1 MLFNRNSHRRLCFT
15 KKPFSFL
22 CTLHRMG
29 RESVAEGNFTPMN
42 KSFQRVRNLTPAQ
55 AIVAYYFVAIAF
67 SFLLLR
73 LPGVLQPGVSM
84 TYIDTL
90 FTAVSAVSVT
100 GLSVIDVSQT
110 LSVFGIIVLMV
121 ILQFGGIGIMSI
133 GTFLWILLGKR
144 IGLRERQLI
153 MVDHNQ
159 SRMSGVVKLITE
171 IVKILLLIEAIGAL
185 ILTVYFT
192 QYFYSFSEALLH
204 GVFGSVTA
212 TTNGGFDIT
221 GESLQPYVD
230 DYFIQIVNML
240 LIILGAIGFPVLIE
254 LKEFLSNETKNF
266 RFSLFTKI
274 TTSIFGML
282 LVVGTIGIL
291 ILESVN
297 AFKGM
302 SWHQTLFGALFH
314 SVSSRSGGLVTIDIT
329 QFSDAT
335 NVFMSALMFIG
346 ASPSSAGG
354 GIRTTTFAIA
364 ILFLINFARGKNT
377 IQIFN
382 REIELIDVFRS
393 FAVLFLA
400 GTMVIV
406 ATMLL
411 IITEPNASIVEIL
424 FEITSA
430 FGTCGMSLGLTSELS
445 SIGKVIIM
453 VLMFVGRVGL
463 ISFLFTIGG
472 KTDPTKFHYPKE
484 RVIIG

>member
-1 MLFNRNSHRRLCFT
+1 
-15 KKPFSFL
+15 
-22 CTLHRMG
+22 
-29 RESVAEGNFTPMN
+29 
-42 KSFQRVRNLTPAQ
+42 
-55 AIVAYYFVAIAF
+55 
-67 SFLLLR
+67 
-73 LPGVLQPGVSM
+73 M
-84 TYIDTL
+84 TIPLIDSL

-100 GLSVIDVSQT
+100 GLTVINVVET
-110 LSVFGIIVLMV
+110 YTVFGIVVLMF
-121 ILQFGGIGIMSI
+121 ILQLGGIGIMSI
-133 GTFLWILLGKR
+133 GTFFWLLVGKR

-159 SRMSGVVKLITE
+159 SSMSGVVKLIVE

-192 QYFYSFSEALLH
+192 QYFPTFQEALLH
-204 GVFGSVTA
+204 GVFGSITA

-221 GESLQPYVD
+221 GESLMPYFN
-230 DYFIQIVNML
+230 DYFVQIINMI

-254 LKEFLSNETKNF
+254 VKEFLSNKHKYF

-274 TTSIFGML
+274 TTSIFAIL
-282 LVVGTIGIL
+282 LAVGAIGIL
-291 ILESVN
+291 LLESFN
-297 AFKGM
+297 AFRGM
-302 SWHQTLFGALFH
+302 SWHESVFAAIFH
-314 SVSSRSGGLVTIDIT
+314 SVSSRSGGLVTVDLT
-329 QFSDAT
+329 QFNEAT
-335 NVFMSALMFIG
+335 NVFISALMFIG

-377 IQIFN
+377 IQIFK

-393 FAVLFLA
+393 FAVIFLA
-400 GTMVIV
+400 VFMVLA
-406 ATMLL
+406 ATITL
-411 IITEPNASIVEIL
+411 IITEPQATIVEIM

-430 FGTCGMSLGLTSELS
+430 FGTCGMSLGITDDLS
-445 SIGKVIIM
+445 DTGKFIIM
-453 VLMFVGRVGL
+453 ALMFVGRVGL